1 MTVKLKLDRRLV
13 RNFDFLLL
21 LTVLALQAVGTVT
34 LYSATHSLEGLSD
47 PFHFVK
53 RQLIFVGVGLFLML
67 LVAAIDYINFKNWA
81 VYLYIFN
88 LLLLGLILVVG
99 EAERGAMRRIQIG
112 FFDLQPSEIAKVI
125 MIIVLARLLSEKES
139 RLPYFQDL
147 LPALAATA
155 LPMVLIFLQ
164 PDLGSSLVFLAVL
177 VAMLYVAGARGGHL
191 AALIGGGLATAP
203 IFWFYLLKPYQ
214 KSRLLV
220 FINPETDP
228 IGQGFQLLQSMI
240 GIGSGGLL
248 GKGLCSSTQVRLGYL
263 PDHYTDMIFSVFGEE
278 AGFVGAVV
286 LLLLYFFL
294 IYRILWISTQA
305 KDQFGALLCCG
316 IAVMFTFQVLVNIG
330 MTISI
335 MPVTG
340 IPLPFMSYGNNALL
354 VNLVSIGLVLNVA
367 MRRHKIQF

>member
-1 MTVKLKLDRRLV
+1 VKLKLDRRLI
-13 RNFDFLLL
+13 RNFDYYLL
-21 LTVLALQAVGTVT
+21 LTVIALCTIGTLT
-34 LYSATHSLEGLSD
+34 LYSATYSLEGISD
-47 PFHFVK
+47 PLHFVK
-53 RQLIFVGVGLFLML
+53 RQLLFAGIGFVLML
-67 LVAAIDYINFKNWA
+67 LITLIDYINFSNWA
-81 VYLYIFN
+81 IYLYVFN
-88 LLLLGLILVVG
+88 LLLLGLVLVIG
-99 EAERGAMRRIQIG
+99 EVEKGAMRRIQIG
-112 FFDLQPSEIAKVI
+112 FFDLQPSEIAK
-125 MIIVLARLLSEKES
+125 IIIIITLARLLAGKEG

-155 LPMVLIFLQ
+155 LPMALIFLQ
-164 PDLGSSLVFLAVL
+164 PDLGTSLIFLVVL
-177 VAMLYVAGARGGHL
+177 LGMLYVAGAQGRHL
-191 AALIGGGLATAP
+191 AILAGSGLAIAP
-203 IFWFYLLKPYQ
+203 LFWFYLLKPYQ

-220 FINPETDP
+220 FINPEADPTD
-228 IGQGFQLLQSMI
+228 QGFQLLQSMI

-248 GKGLCSSTQVRLGYL
+248 GKGPFNSTQVRLGFL

-278 AGFVGAVV
+278 MGYVGAIV

-316 IAVMFTFQVLVNIG
+316 VAVMFTFQVLVNVG

-354 VNLVSIGLVLNVA
+354 VNLISIGLVFNVA
-367 MRRHKIQF
+367 LRRHKIQF